1 MLDSGM
7 QTYRERLP
15 APGLAELVSCVW
27 VQLVPPG
34 GPAYEH
40 RTVPNGAI
48 EIVCV
53 TGTDRV
59 CVAGPRTAPVLDRLD
74 PGTTVVG
81 ARLRPGVPPALIGA
95 TARELLGREADLDV
109 LWGAE
114 PAERVTAAGSPDAIE
129 RELLARLDLAPDRD
143 PLVAATVHGLQPWRR
158 ADIAEVARAL
168 YISPRQLRRR
178 CIAAFGFGP
187 KTLHRIL
194 RFQGFLALADR
205 ERLGVGRLA
214 AESGYF
220 DQAHLARECLE
231 LTGMTPSAF
240 LQELHAN
247 CGANH
252 DHAASYAG
260 LRRALQTAVSY

>member
-15 APGLAELVSCVW
+15 APALAGVLSCVW
-27 VQLVPPG
+27 VQRVSPD

-53 TGTDRV
+53 TGTDTV
-59 CVAGPRTAPVLDRLD
+59 SVVGPRTAHVLDRLD

-81 ARLRPGVPPALIGA
+81 ARFRPGVPPAVIGA
-95 TARELLGREADLDV
+95 TAHELLGREADLDV
-109 LWGAE
+109 LWGAQ
-114 PAERVTAAGSPDAIE
+114 PAARITAAGTPDAIE
-129 RELLARLDLAPDRD
+129 RELVARLDLAPDRD
-143 PLVAATVHGLQPWRR
+143 PLVAETVYGLQPWRR
-158 ADIAEVARAL
+158 RDIAELAGAL
-168 YISPRQLRRR
+168 YISPRQFRRR

-205 ERLGVGRLA
+205 DRLGVGRLA

-240 LQELHAN
+240 LQELHAS